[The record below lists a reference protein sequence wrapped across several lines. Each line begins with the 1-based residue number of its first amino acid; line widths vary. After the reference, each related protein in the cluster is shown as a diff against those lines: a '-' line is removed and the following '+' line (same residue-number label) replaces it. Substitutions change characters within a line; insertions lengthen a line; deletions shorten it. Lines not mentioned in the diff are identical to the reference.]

1 MKPGLREDGTL
12 LFQVQEQGVLLGDM
26 KSDWGAWRGGSLSYY
41 IIKAEKEVQFWR
53 KTGLG

>member
-12 LFQVQEQGVLLGDM
+12 LFQVQEQGVLLGDK
-26 KSDWGAWRGGSLSYY
+26 KSDWGAPGGSLSYY
-41 IIKAEKEVQFWR
+41 IIKAEKEVKFWR